1 MVNTSNVIFDAID
14 ADLIKRTAGS
24 VSGGAGP
31 SGADAEIWQR
41 ILCSKQLKKKPDQ
54 LCETIAQLSR
64 KLCCSVVNP
73 DHLKTYT
80 AGRLIPLDKKP
91 SGVRPIGVGEVLRRI
106 VGKAVTTILKPDLV
120 ESTAPIQVCAGL
132 QGGVEAAIHA
142 MRRMYDDPDCNA
154 VLLVDAENAFNSL
167 NRSVALHNLKITC
180 PEFFKYVLNTY
191 RQPSDLFVSNSADA
205 ILSQEGTT
213 QGDTSAMG
221 MYAAGLMPLI
231 EKLKMH
237 VCDHLRQIFYAD
249 DAAAAGKL
257 ENIKNWWQ
265 LLQNIGPMYGYH
277 PKPSK
282 TWLIVKPDMYD
293 TAKALFPN
301 INVTKKGHR
310 YLGSYIG
317 AEEGLADFVGDEIEE
332 WKMDITGLAEIASS
346 EPQLAYAAF
355 VYGTSKRWNFLA
367 RTTPGI
373 SPLMYKLEY
382 HIKDTFLPVILGK
395 LFIPDNLRNIFSLPA
410 RMGGLGITNIC
421 ETADLEY
428 KHSTMATK
436 NLVDAIYHQRK
447 TYSPDEDH
455 QRETAAKIRSSR
467 EEFNKQTKEQIIS
480 ELSPTTCR
488 QLELLSEKG
497 ASCWLTSLPLKD
509 YGFLLNKQEFHDALY

>member
-1 MVNTSNVIFDAID
+1 
-14 ADLIKRTAGS
+14 
-24 VSGGAGP
+24 
-31 SGADAEIWQR
+31 
-41 ILCSKQLKKKPDQ
+41 
-54 LCETIAQLSR
+54 
-64 KLCCSVVNP
+64 
-73 DHLKTYT
+73 
-80 AGRLIPLDKKP
+80 
-91 SGVRPIGVGEVLRRI
+91 
-106 VGKAVTTILKPDLV
+106 
-120 ESTAPIQVCAGL
+120 
-132 QGGVEAAIHA
+132 
-142 MRRMYDDPDCNA
+142 MYDDPDCNA

-213 QGDTSAMG
+213 QGDTSARG
-221 MYAAGLMPLI
+221 MHDTGLMPFI

-237 VCDHLRQIFYAD
+237 VCDQLRQIFYAD

-410 RMGGLGITNIC
+410 RMG
-421 ETADLEY
+421 
-428 KHSTMATK
+428 
-436 NLVDAIYHQRK
+436 V
-447 TYSPDEDH
+447 
-455 QRETAAKIRSSR
+455 
-467 EEFNKQTKEQIIS
+467 
-480 ELSPTTCR
+480 
-488 QLELLSEKG
+488 
-497 ASCWLTSLPLKD
+497 
-509 YGFLLNKQEFHDALY
+509 